1 MDPISALFTVGG
13 MGMSIA
19 GGIMGMGA
27 SANINSAQQS
37 ILADEQQ
44 ENNIRQQA
52 VSMQYQRQSIQ
63 NMRNAQ
69 MAGAKARAA
78 GVQSGAQFGSGS
90 IAGTQ
95 SAVSQGD
102 WNAQGLSN
110 SFQSANQMFSVDAG
124 INQLKSQIG
133 NYQTSLNNDQ
143 ALSSFGGAMM
153 GGAKAAGNLFGGGGG
168 SGGGSGGGGS
178 WNNPTQIGSLY

>member
-52 VSMQYQRQSIQ
+52 VTMQYQRQSIQ

-90 IAGTQ
+90 VAGVQ
-95 SAVSQGD
+95 SAKSQGN
-102 WNAQGLSN
+102 WNQEGLN
-110 SFQSANQMFSVDAG
+110 DSFQSANQMFAVDAG
-124 INQLKSQIG
+124 INSLKQQIG
-133 NYQTSLNNDQ
+133 NYQTSLNNAQ
-143 ALSSFGGAMM
+143 ALSSFGGALM
-153 GGAKAAGNLFGGGGG
+153 GGAKAAGNLSQSFGG
-168 SGGGSGGGGS
+168 GGGSGGGGS